1 MNRKGQT
8 ANRWKM
14 PALVISLS
22 ALALV
27 TLGAYAPGYAA
38 AADISLSAADP
49 EQVST
54 HCSEAV
60 TEGDLDR
67 NYGTFTS
74 CWTDFADQA
83 SVADPNDVALDRS
96 YGTFTSVWTD
106 FADQASVADP
116 NDVALDRNYGTFTS
130 VWTDF

>member
-14 PALVISLS
+14 SALVMGLS
-22 ALALV
+22 VLVALA
-27 TLGAYAPGYAA
+27 AYAPGYVA

-49 EQVST
+49 EQVSAY
-54 HCSEAV
+54 CSETV
-60 TEGDLDR
+60 TQEDADR

-83 SVADPNDVALDRS
+83 SIADPNVVALDRS
-96 YGTFTSVWTD
+96 YGTFTSVWTY
-106 FADQASVADP
+106 AANEAGMADP
-116 NDVALDRNYGTFTS
+116 NVVALDRNYGTFTS
-130 VWTDF
+130 LWTNF